1 MIIDNTAYSVNKK
14 ILASNYPLKNP
25 FLLFIKKSSK
35 IFFIFLVSSFFRWLA
50 SSRVVEFINSVA
62 IIGLAGCC
70 LGFFDVLFLC
80 PQKKSTLNRAAFW
93 RSRARL
99 TCGSLLRGSEI

>member
-14 ILASNYPLKNP
+14 ILTSNYSLKNP
-25 FLLFIKKSSK
+25 FLLKIKKLAN
-35 IFFIFLVSSFFRWLA
+35 IFFIDVVVPHFQRLA
-50 SSRVVEFINSVA
+50 SSIVVRFINLEA
-62 IIGLAGCC
+62 IYGLACC
-70 LGFFDVLFLC
+70 WFGSFDVLILC